1 MRDAWISRG
10 VERILGEE
18 AGFTLIELMS
28 AMLVTVIGVVALIT
42 TLDSSRELIGFSERK
57 ESAVH
62 VAQREL
68 EQIQSLPYEDIALN
82 APPAACASPCDENEP
97 GFYVTGAW
105 YRWNQRPWGEKCDS
119 GGAPHLECEQL
130 VVDSDADPGNVAS
143 AREEIV
149 ENGPTGTVRLRMHL
163 QRFITAVDDDCV
175 KEPPNVAG
183 CTGALPG
190 DYKRITVAVRVVGVI
205 EGEREGLLN
214 GGPGRPI
221 ILSTVVRDPAEG
233 A

>member
-1 MRDAWISRG
+1 MRGAWISRG

-18 AGFTLIELMS
+18 AGFTLMELIS
-28 AMLVTVIGVVALIT
+28 AMLVTVIGVVALIS

-68 EQIQSLPYEDIALN
+68 EKIQSLAYEDIGLDGA
-82 APPAACASPCDENEP
+82 PAACASPCDENEP
-97 GFYVTGAW
+97 GYYVTGAW
-105 YRWNQRPWGEKCDS
+105 YRWDQRPWGEQCDAN
-119 GGAPHLECEQL
+119 GVPHLECERL
-130 VVDSDADPGNVAS
+130 VTAGQVEP

-149 ENGPTGTVRLRMHL
+149 ESGPTGTVRLRMHL

-190 DYKRITVAVRVVGVI
+190 DYKRISVAVRVVGLI
-205 EGEREGLLN
+205 EGEREGILN

-233 A
+233 S

>member
-1 MRDAWISRG
+1 MRGAWTSRG

-18 AGFTLIELMS
+18 AGFTLMELIS
-28 AMLVTVIGVVALIT
+28 AMLVTVIGVVALIS

-68 EQIQSLPYEDIALN
+68 EQIQSLPYADIGLN
-82 APPAACASPCDENEP
+82 GAPAACASPCDENEP
-97 GFYVTGAW
+97 AFYVTGAW
-105 YRWNQRPWGEKCDS
+105 YRWNQRPWGEKCAAS
-119 GGAPHLECEQL
+119 GVPRLDCERL
-130 VVDSDADPGNVAS
+130 VTTGQVDPV
-143 AREEIV
+143 REEIV
-149 ENGPTGTVRLRMHL
+149 ENGPTGSVRLRMHL

-175 KEPPNVAG
+175 KQPPNVAG

-190 DYKRITVAVRVVGVI
+190 DYKRITVAVRVVGVV

-221 ILSTVVRDPAEG
+221 ILSTVVRNSAEG